1 MYSISINSNHI
12 LNSPNNDNTNLMEEK
27 GDTVIMNLLHNLPHN
42 VYGINPS
49 VYMFTQPVPINK
61 SDFEN
66 IFYNFKESV
75 KKNIEFSL

>member
-42 VYGINPS
+42 VYGINPILIIC
-49 VYMFTQPVPINK
+49 FTTFK
-61 SDFEN
+61 
-66 IFYNFKESV
+66 KES
-75 KKNIEFSL
+75 KKY

>member
-42 VYGINPS
+42 F
-49 VYMFTQPVPINK
+49 M
-61 SDFEN
+61 E
-66 IFYNFKESV
+66 
-75 KKNIEFSL
+75 